1 MESRNLLFRCP
12 RTGLMVGARLD
23 DPPADATESGIY
35 AGTHC
40 NACGGWHLVNCKTG
54 KLLSEEDQRRR

>member
-1 MESRNLLFRCP
+1 
-12 RTGLMVGARLD
+12 MVGARLD